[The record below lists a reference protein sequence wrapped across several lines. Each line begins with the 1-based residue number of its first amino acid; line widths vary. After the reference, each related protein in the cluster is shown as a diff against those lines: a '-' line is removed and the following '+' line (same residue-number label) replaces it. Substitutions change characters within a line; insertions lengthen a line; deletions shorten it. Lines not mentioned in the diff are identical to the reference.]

1 MKYRHRAFAAI
12 LLIATMAGPAASQP
26 APTASAA
33 EAAPAAL
40 DATALPAA
48 GPGKQETPRKSRKPG
63 KFSLMAAPLLIF
75 IPELTGE
82 FRVGDK
88 FAVAAAIGAGA
99 FPDGS
104 GDIVVLG
111 AQAIYYAVGSFN
123 HGMQLGPHVLF
134 SSSSD
139 KRSEAPADIEDTIS
153 VGAFVGYKLVTRVG
167 FTVNAQ
173 LSVLAYDDGEGGV
186 GLGPLPNVKLGW
198 TF

>member
-1 MKYRHRAFAAI
+1 MRFRYRAI
-12 LLIATMAGPAASQP
+12 ATLLLVATMAGPAASQP
-26 APTASAA
+26 APPPSAA
-33 EAAPAAL
+33 EAAPTAS
-40 DATALPAA
+40 DATALPAP
-48 GPGKQETPRKSRKPG
+48 GPGSQETPRKSRKPG
-63 KFSLMAAPLLIF
+63 RFSLMAAPLLIF

-82 FRVGDK
+82 FRVGES
-88 FAVAAAIGAGA
+88 FAIAGSVGAGSYL
-99 FPDGS
+99 DGS
-104 GDIVVLG
+104 GGIAVAGL
-111 AQAIYYAVGSFN
+111 QAIYYAVGSFN

-153 VGAFVGYKLVTRVG
+153 VGAVVGYKLVTRVG

-186 GLGPLPNVKLGW
+186 ALGPLPNVKLGW